1 MSLLKQN
8 VSGFTTPTKKVRS
21 SVEYNGMELVVP
33 ILLKYNV
40 TNFHELVEKIQHM
53 RENMDTYAKTI
64 ILNEPSDFEKY
75 VEDIQKKEKIIIKS
89 NYITKFKELIKT
101 HSKFESNNITS
112 IYISGKT
119 NKHAKIAELNKN
131 IKKIEAK
138 SDIYVE
144 FVNGEICGVSIKQ
157 SKDATK
163 SNYSVHK
170 ILGQILGQ
178 EFETNL
184 NNTKIKYL
192 NDNGILNFD
201 KNERA
206 KVNKLFYSQNKNNL
220 YWEQLREIFA
230 NKNAEISK
238 KLVELLYCS
247 NITSYDI
254 YEYDGDSFEKMNHS
268 NDCFTNS
275 NISFEE
281 YKPYYFDK
289 KGKERHAAKMFCRLI
304 VDDKIYRVEIRWKGN
319 IYNSSPQFQIHNE

>member
-1 MSLLKQN
+1 MSLTEHNTQQ
-8 VSGFTTPTKKVRS
+8 GTKVRS

-33 ILLKYNV
+33 ILLKYDVN
-40 TNFHELVEKIQHM
+40 NFQELIEKIQHM
-53 RENMDTYAKTI
+53 RENMDIYATTI
-64 ILNEPSDFEKY
+64 ILNESTDFEKY

-89 NYITKFKELIKT
+89 NYITKFKELIKN
-101 HSKFESNNITS
+101 HVDFESNNIKC

-119 NKHAKIAELNKN
+119 NKHTKITELNKN

-144 FVNGEICGVSIKQ
+144 FLNGKICGVSIKQ

-170 ILGQILGQ
+170 ILGQILGKD
-178 EFETNL
+178 FETNL
-184 NNTKIKYL
+184 NNTKLKYL
-192 NDNGILNFD
+192 NDNGILKFD

-247 NITSYDI
+247 NINYDI
-254 YEYDGDSFEKMNHS
+254 YEYDGNSFEKMNHS
-268 NDCFTNS
+268 NDCFVNS

-289 KGKERHAAKMFCRLI
+289 KGKERNAAKMFCRFS
-304 VDDKIYRVEIRWKGN
+304 VDEKIYRVEIRWKGN

>member
-1 MSLLKQN
+1 MSSVEQN
-8 VSGFTTPTKKVRS
+8 VTIPAVPSKKIRS

-33 ILLKYNV
+33 ILLKYDVN
-40 TNFHELVEKIQHM
+40 NFAELVDKIQHM
-53 RENMDTYAKTI
+53 RENMDVYASVI
-64 ILNEPSDFEKY
+64 VLNEPADFEKY
-75 VEDIQKKEKIIIKS
+75 VEDIQKKEKIINKS
-89 NYITKFKELIKT
+89 NYITKFKELIKNRPE
-101 HSKFESNNITS
+101 FETNNIKT
-112 IYISGKT
+112 IYVSGKT

-144 FVNGEICGVSIKQ
+144 FANDKICGVSIKQ

-170 ILGQILGQ
+170 ILGQMLGK

-184 NNTKIKYL
+184 NNTKSKYL
-192 NDNGILNFD
+192 NDNGIMKFD

-247 NITSYDI
+247 SSNYDVF
-254 YEYDGDSFEKMNHS
+254 EYDGDSFEKMNHS
-268 NDCFTNS
+268 QDCFINS

-289 KGKERHAAKMFCRLI
+289 KGKERNAAKMFCRLSI
-304 VDDKIYRVEIRWKGN
+304 DDKTYRVEIRWKGN

>member
-1 MSLLKQN
+1 MSIVESN
-8 VSGFTTPTKKVRS
+8 IPVTPTPSKKVRS

-40 TNFHELVEKIQHM
+40 NNFQELVEKIQHM
-53 RENMDTYAKTI
+53 RENMDMYSSVI
-64 ILNEPSDFEKY
+64 VLNEPTDFEKY
-75 VEDIQKKEKIIIKS
+75 VEDIQKKEKIINKS
-89 NYITKFKELIKT
+89 NYINKFKELIKNRPD
-101 HSKFESNNITS
+101 FESDNIKS

-119 NKHAKIAELNKN
+119 NKHAKITELNKN
-131 IKKIEAK
+131 IKKMEAK
-138 SDIYVE
+138 SDIYIE
-144 FVNGEICGVSIKQ
+144 FGDGKICGVSIKQ

-170 ILGQILGQ
+170 ILGQMLGKD
-178 EFETNL
+178 FETKL
-184 NNTKIKYL
+184 NNIKSKYL
-192 NDNGILNFD
+192 NDNGILKFD

-206 KVNKLFYSQNKNNL
+206 KVNKLFYSQNKNNA

-247 NITSYDI
+247 NIDYDVF
-254 YEYDGDSFEKMNHS
+254 EYDGDSFEKMNHS
-268 NDCFTNS
+268 QDCFINS
-275 NISFEE
+275 KISFEE

-289 KGKERHAAKMFCRLI
+289 KGKERNAAKMFCRLI
-304 VDDKIYRVEIRWKGN
+304 VDDKTYRVEIRWKGN

>member
-1 MSLLKQN
+1 MSFVEQN
-8 VSGFTTPTKKVRS
+8 VSIPVVSAKVRS

-33 ILLKYNV
+33 ILLKYDVN
-40 TNFHELVEKIQHM
+40 NFHELVEKIQHM
-53 RENMDTYAKTI
+53 RENMDIYAATI
-64 ILNEPSDFEKY
+64 ILNEITDFEKY

-89 NYITKFKELIKT
+89 NYITKFKELIKNRT
-101 HSKFESNNITS
+101 EFESKNITS

-119 NKHAKIAELNKN
+119 NKHTKIAELNKN

-144 FVNGEICGVSIKQ
+144 FVDGKICGVSIKQ

-170 ILGQILGQ
+170 ILGQILGK

-192 NDNGILNFD
+192 NDNGILNFN

-206 KVNKLFYSQNKNNL
+206 KVNKLFYSQNQNNL

-247 NITSYDI
+247 NINYDI

-268 NDCFTNS
+268 HDCFNKS

-289 KGKERHAAKMFCRLI
+289 KGKERNAAKMFCRLI
-304 VDDKIYRVEIRWKGN
+304 VDEKIYRVEIRWKGN

>member
-1 MSLLKQN
+1 MSLKEE
-8 VSGFTTPTKKVRS
+8 TTPKIRS
-21 SVEYNGMELVVP
+21 SVEYNGMELLVP
-33 ILLKYNV
+33 ILLKYDVN
-40 TNFHELVEKIQHM
+40 NFQELVEKIQHM
-53 RENMDTYAKTI
+53 RENMDIYASVI
-64 ILNEPSDFEKY
+64 VLNEPSDFEKY

-89 NYITKFKELIKT
+89 NYISKFKDLIKNIT
-101 HSKFESNNITS
+101 EFESTNINS

-144 FVNGEICGVSIKQ
+144 FVDGKICGVSIKQ

-170 ILGQILGQ
+170 ILGQILGK
-178 EFETNL
+178 EFENNL
-184 NNTKIKYL
+184 NNTKSKYL
-192 NDNGILNFD
+192 NDNGILKFD
-201 KNERA
+201 KNERT

-220 YWEQLREIFA
+220 YWEQLRDIFA
-230 NKNAEISK
+230 IQNGEISK

-247 NITSYDI
+247 NIDYDI

-268 NDCFTNS
+268 QDCFINS

-281 YKPYYFDK
+281 HKPYYFDK
-289 KGKERHAAKMFCRLI
+289 KGKERNAAKMFYRLI
-304 VDDKIYRVEIRWKGN
+304 VDDKTYRVEIRWKGN
-319 IYNSSPQFQIHNE
+319 IYNSSPQFQIHND

>member
-8 VSGFTTPTKKVRS
+8 VSSITTPTKKVRC

-40 TNFHELVEKIQHM
+40 NNFHELVEKIQHM
-53 RENMDTYAKTI
+53 RENMDTYATTI
-64 ILNEPSDFEKY
+64 ILNEITDFEKY

-89 NYITKFKELIKT
+89 NYITKFKELIKKRT
-101 HSKFESNNITS
+101 EFESKNITS

-144 FVNGEICGVSIKQ
+144 FVDGKICGISIKQ

-170 ILGQILGQ
+170 IIGQMLGHD
-178 EFETNL
+178 FETNL

-192 NDNGILNFD
+192 NDNGILKFD

-247 NITSYDI
+247 NINYDI
-254 YEYDGDSFEKMNHS
+254 YEYDGNSFEKMNHS
-268 NDCFTNS
+268 HDCFVNS

-289 KGKERHAAKMFCRLI
+289 KGKERRAAKMFCRLI
-304 VDDKIYRVEIRWKGN
+304 VDDKTYRVEIRWKGN

>member
-1 MSLLKQN
+1 
-8 VSGFTTPTKKVRS
+8 
-21 SVEYNGMELVVP
+21 MELVVP
-33 ILLKYNV
+33 ILLKYDVN
-40 TNFHELVEKIQHM
+40 NFAELVEKIQHM
-53 RENMDTYAKTI
+53 RENMDVYASVI
-64 ILNEPSDFEKY
+64 VLNEPTDFEKY
-75 VEDIQKKEKIIIKS
+75 VEDIQKKEKIINKS
-89 NYITKFKELIKT
+89 NYITKFKELIKNRP
-101 HSKFESNNITS
+101 KFETNNIKT
-112 IYISGKT
+112 IYVSGKT

-144 FVNGEICGVSIKQ
+144 FANDKICGVSIKQ

-170 ILGQILGQ
+170 ILGQMLGK

-184 NNTKIKYL
+184 NNTKSKYL
-192 NDNGILNFD
+192 NDNGIMKFD

-247 NITSYDI
+247 NSNYDVF
-254 YEYDGDSFEKMNHS
+254 EYDGDSFEKMNHS
-268 NDCFTNS
+268 YDCFINS

-289 KGKERHAAKMFCRLI
+289 KGKERNAAKMFCRLSI
-304 VDDKIYRVEIRWKGN
+304 DDKTYRVEIRWKGN

>member
-1 MSLLKQN
+1 MSSVEQN
-8 VSGFTTPTKKVRS
+8 VTIPAVPSKKIRS

-33 ILLKYNV
+33 ILLKYDVN
-40 TNFHELVEKIQHM
+40 NFAELVDKIQHM
-53 RENMDTYAKTI
+53 RENMNVYASVI
-64 ILNEPSDFEKY
+64 VLNEPTDFEKY
-75 VEDIQKKEKIIIKS
+75 VEDIQKKEKIINKS
-89 NYITKFKELIKT
+89 NYITKFKELIKNRPE
-101 HSKFESNNITS
+101 FETNNIKT
-112 IYISGKT
+112 IYVSGKT

-144 FVNGEICGVSIKQ
+144 FVDSKICGVSIKQ

-170 ILGQILGQ
+170 ILGQMLGK

-184 NNTKIKYL
+184 NNTKSKYL
-192 NDNGILNFD
+192 NDNGIMKFD

-247 NITSYDI
+247 NSNYDV

-268 NDCFTNS
+268 NDCFINS
-275 NISFEE
+275 KISFEE

-289 KGKERHAAKMFCRLI
+289 KGKERNAAKMFCRLSI
-304 VDDKIYRVEIRWKGN
+304 DDKTYRVEIRWKGN

>member
-1 MSLLKQN
+1 MSTIEQN
-8 VSGFTTPTKKVRS
+8 IQMLPTPSKKVRS

-40 TNFHELVEKIQHM
+40 NNFQELIEKIQHM
-53 RENMDTYAKTI
+53 RENIDTYLSVI
-64 ILNEPSDFEKY
+64 VLNEPTDFEKY
-75 VEDIQKKEKIIIKS
+75 VEDIQKKEKIINKS
-89 NYITKFKELIKT
+89 NYINKFKEIIKNRPD
-101 HSKFESNNITS
+101 FESDNIKS

-138 SDIYVE
+138 SDIYIE
-144 FVNGEICGVSIKQ
+144 FLDGKICGVSIKQ

-170 ILGQILGQ
+170 ILGQILGK
-178 EFETNL
+178 EFETKL
-184 NNTKIKYL
+184 NNIKSKYL
-192 NDNGILNFD
+192 NDNGIMKFD

-206 KVNKLFYSQNKNNL
+206 KVNKLFYSQNKNNA

-247 NITSYDI
+247 NIDYDVF
-254 YEYDGDSFEKMNHS
+254 EYDGDSFEKMNHS
-268 NDCFTNS
+268 QDCFNNS
-275 NISFEE
+275 IISFEE
-281 YKPYYFDK
+281 YKSYYFDK
-289 KGKERHAAKMFCRLI
+289 KGKERNAAKMFCRLI
-304 VDDKIYRVEIRWKGN
+304 VYDKTYRVEIRWKGN